1 MKGRLLSFLLVFSLF
16 SHLQAQILEP
26 VKWSFS
32 SEKINDTEFDLVFKA
47 TIDLHWHLY
56 SQDIPMS
63 PPATTFSFTNNPDFT
78 LVGSVTEESLLIE
91 EYDPNFEMIL
101 KYFAGEAVFK
111 QRVKINSGGAATV
124 SGYLNY
130 MCCDD
135 TKCLPPEDV
144 EFSFVLNGGGEAAT
158 ADVNQSDES
167 GQTGM
172 SESPNSLEK
181 YKTMSLWAFFFMAL
195 GGGFIALLT
204 PCIYPMI
211 PLTVSYFMHGSEN
224 KSKSISKAVV
234 YGVSIV
240 LIYVFVGTI
249 VAVTLGESFTN
260 WLSTHWLPNIFFF
273 VLFTVFAASFFGMF
287 EIVLPSWMV
296 NGSDKQAD
304 KGGFLGAFFMAFT
317 LVLVSFSCTAPI
329 VGFILA
335 LSTQGEV
342 ILPIVGM
349 LGFSLAFAI
358 PFTLFA
364 VFPAALDKLPKSGGW
379 LNAVKVVIGFI
390 ELALGLKFLSVA
402 DQTYHWGIL
411 DREVYLAL
419 WIAIFFVMGLYLIGK
434 IKFSHDS
441 DLKYLGVPR
450 MILAV
455 ITFSFVIYLIPGMFG
470 APLKALSGWTPPMT
484 THDFDLN
491 RVVRDNVKLYSGS
504 SGNVNEPSE
513 ICEMPKYAEILHL
526 PHGLEGYFDFDQAL
540 ACAKKQNKPLFIDFT
555 GHGCVN
561 CREMESNVWSD
572 PAVLKR
578 LRENYIIVAMY
589 VDDKKIVLPESEWYT
604 SSYDGKLK
612 KTLGAKNFD
621 FQKTKFG
628 VNAQPYYVL
637 LGTDGQVLAQPRA
650 YNLDVNEFV
659 NFLDTGVENFKTGK
673 SVSQLK

>member
-1 MKGRLLSFLLVFSLF
+1 MKGRFLILLLALGLF
-16 SHLQAQILEP
+16 GRIQAQILEP

-32 SEKINDTEFDLVFKA
+32 HEQVSETEYDLVFKA
-47 TIDLHWHLY
+47 SIDMHWHLY

-63 PPATTFSFTNNPDFT
+63 PPATTFVFNEGTGFT
-78 LVGSVTEESLLIE
+78 LDGAVSESSLVIE
-91 EYDPNFEMIL
+91 EYDPNFEMVL
-101 KYFAGEAVFK
+101 KYFANEAVFK
-111 QRVKINSGGAATV
+111 QRVVLTAELATI

-144 EFSFVLNGGGEAAT
+144 EFSFTLGAK
-158 ADVNQSDES
+158 SDGVASAQTISDS
-167 GQTGM
+167 GQDEM
-172 SESPNSLEK
+172 EAPVDDLEK
-181 YKTMSLWAFFFMAL
+181 YKTMSLWAFFFVAL

-211 PLTVSYFMHGSEN
+211 ALTVSYFMHGSEN
-224 KSKSISKAVV
+224 KSKSITKALV
-234 YGVSIV
+234 YGISIV
-240 LIYVFVGTI
+240 IIYVLVGTI
-249 VAVTLGESFTN
+249 VSIALGESFTN

-296 NGSDKQAD
+296 NSSDKQAD
-304 KGGFLGAFFMAFT
+304 KGGYLGAFFMAFT

-329 VGFILA
+329 AGFILA

-364 VFPAALDKLPKSGGW
+364 IFPAALDKLPKSGGW
-379 LNAVKVVIGFI
+379 LNSVKVVIGFI

-411 DREVYLAL
+411 DREVYIAL
-419 WIAIFFVMGLYLIGK
+419 WIAIFFVMGLYLLGK

-441 DLKYLGVPR
+441 DVKYLGVPR
-450 MILAV
+450 LILAI
-455 ITFSFVIYLIPGMFG
+455 ITFSFVIYLFPGMFG
-470 APLKALSGWTPPMT
+470 APLKALSGWTPPQT

-491 RVVRDNVKLYSGS
+491 AVVRNNVKLYSGS
-504 SGNVNEPSE
+504 GSNSVEPRE
-513 ICEMPKYAEILHL
+513 ICEPAKHSESLHL
-526 PHGLEGYFDFDQAL
+526 PHGLDGYYDFDQAL
-540 ACAKKQNKPLFIDFT
+540 SCAKKQNKPIFIDFT

-572 PAVLKR
+572 PKVLEI
-578 LRENYIIVAMY
+578 LRDNYIILAMY
-589 VDDKKIVLPESEWYT
+589 VDDKKIVLPESEWYK
-604 SSYDGKLK
+604 SEYDGKMK
-612 KTLGAKNFD
+612 KTLGEKNFD

-637 LGTDGQVLAQPRA
+637 LGHDGEVLAKPRA
-650 YNLDVNEFV
+650 YDLDVNEFV
-659 NFLDTGVENFKTGK
+659 KFLNKGVENYKSGK
-673 SVSQLK
+673 YFSKL

>member
-1 MKGRLLSFLLVFSLF
+1 MKGRLISLLLLFSLF

-32 SEKINDTEFDLVFKA
+32 SEKVSETEYDLVFKA
-47 TIDLHWHLY
+47 TIDMHWHLY

-63 PPATTFSFTNNPDFT
+63 PPATTFSFTDSRDYSLQGP
-78 LVGSVTEESLLIE
+78 VMEESKVIE
-91 EYDPNFEMIL
+91 EYDPNFEMVL
-101 KYFAGEAVFK
+101 KFFAEEAIFK
-111 QRVKINSGGAATV
+111 QRVKIDGTGQVTV

-144 EFSFVLNGGGEAAT
+144 EFSFVLNPQETATVTAEKSDGADQETISASGG
-158 ADVNQSDES
+158 D
-167 GQTGM
+167 
-172 SESPNSLEK
+172 LEK
-181 YKTMSLWAFFFMAL
+181 YKTMSLWAFFFVAL

-224 KSKSISKAVV
+224 KSKSISKAIV
-234 YGVSIV
+234 YGLSIV
-240 LIYVFVGTI
+240 LIYVFAGTI

-273 VLFTVFAASFFGMF
+273 LLFTVFAASFFGMF

-296 NGSDKQAD
+296 NRSDKQAD
-304 KGGFLGAFFMAFT
+304 KGGYLGAFFMAFT

-329 VGFILA
+329 AGFILA

-358 PFTLFA
+358 PFTIFA
-364 VFPAALDKLPKSGGW
+364 IFPAALDNLPKSGGW

-402 DQTYHWGIL
+402 DQTYHWEIL

-419 WIAIFFVMGLYLIGK
+419 WIAIFTIMGLYLLGK
-434 IKFSHDS
+434 IKFAHDS
-441 DLKYLGVPR
+441 EVKYLGVPR
-450 MILAV
+450 MILAI
-455 ITFSFVIYLIPGMFG
+455 ITFSFVVYLIPGMFG

-491 RVVRDNVKLYSGS
+491 GVIRDNVKLYSV
-504 SGNVNEPSE
+504 SGESNQPVE
-513 ICEMPKYAEILHL
+513 ICEKPKYSESLRL
-526 PHGLEGYFDFDQAL
+526 PLGLEGYFDFNQAL
-540 ACAKKQNKPLFIDFT
+540 ACAKEQNKPLFIDFT

-572 PAVLKR
+572 PKVLKR
-578 LRENYIIVAMY
+578 LREHYIVLAMY

-604 SSYDGKLK
+604 SDYDGKLK
-612 KTLGAKNFD
+612 KTLGAVNFD

-637 LGTDGQVLAQPRA
+637 LGHNGQVLAQPRA
-650 YNLDVNEFV
+650 YDLDIDAFAE
-659 NFLDTGVENFKTGK
+659 FLDLGVEHFKNGK
-673 SVSQLK
+673 SVAQINK

>member
-1 MKGRLLSFLLVFSLF
+1 MKGRFLILLLALGLF
-16 SHLQAQILEP
+16 GRIQAQILEP

-32 SEKINDTEFDLVFKA
+32 HEQVSETEYDLVFKA
-47 TIDLHWHLY
+47 SIDMHWHLY

-63 PPATTFSFTNNPDFT
+63 PPATTFVFNEGTGFT
-78 LVGSVTEESLLIE
+78 LDGAVSESSLVIE
-91 EYDPNFEMIL
+91 EYDPNFEMVL
-101 KYFAGEAVFK
+101 KYFANEAVFK
-111 QRVKINSGGAATV
+111 QRVVLTAELATI

-144 EFSFVLNGGGEAAT
+144 EFSFTLGAK
-158 ADVNQSDES
+158 SDGVASAQTISDS
-167 GQTGM
+167 GQDEM
-172 SESPNSLEK
+172 EAPVDDLEK
-181 YKTMSLWAFFFMAL
+181 YKTMSLWAFFFVAL

-224 KSKSISKAVV
+224 KSKSITKALV
-234 YGVSIV
+234 YGISIV
-240 LIYVFVGTI
+240 IIYVLVGTI
-249 VAVTLGESFTN
+249 VSIALGESFTN

-296 NGSDKQAD
+296 NSSDKQAD
-304 KGGFLGAFFMAFT
+304 KGGYLGAFFMAFT

-329 VGFILA
+329 AGFILA

-364 VFPAALDKLPKSGGW
+364 IFPAALDKLPKSGGW
-379 LNAVKVVIGFI
+379 LNSVKVVIGFI

-411 DREVYLAL
+411 DREVYIAL
-419 WIAIFFVMGLYLIGK
+419 WIAIFFVMGLYLLGK

-441 DLKYLGVPR
+441 DVKYLGVPR
-450 MILAV
+450 LILAI
-455 ITFSFVIYLIPGMFG
+455 ITFSFVIYLFPGMFG
-470 APLKALSGWTPPMT
+470 APLKALSGWTPPQT

-491 RVVRDNVKLYSGS
+491 AVVRNNVKLYSGS
-504 SGNVNEPSE
+504 GSNSVEPRE
-513 ICEMPKYAEILHL
+513 ICEPAKHSESLHL
-526 PHGLEGYFDFDQAL
+526 PHGLDGYYDFDQAL
-540 ACAKKQNKPLFIDFT
+540 SCAKKQNKPIFIDFT

-572 PAVLKR
+572 PKVLEI
-578 LRENYIIVAMY
+578 LRDNYIILAMY
-589 VDDKKIVLPESEWYT
+589 VDDKKIVLPESEWYK
-604 SSYDGKLK
+604 SEYDGKMK
-612 KTLGAKNFD
+612 KTLGEKNFD

-637 LGTDGQVLAQPRA
+637 LGHDGEVLAKPRA
-650 YNLDVNEFV
+650 YDLDVNEFV
-659 NFLDTGVENFKTGK
+659 KFLNKGVENYKSGK
-673 SVSQLK
+673 YFSKL